1 MKRDYRQT
9 NSSGHGAMNLLREL
23 AVMRISMGVALA
35 SNYKCR
41 LCRFLRGKEKDAS
54 TAGI

>member
-9 NSSGHGAMNLLREL
+9 NSSGHGAMNLLRGL
-23 AVMRISMGVALA
+23 VVMRMSMGVALA

-41 LCRFLRGKEKDAS
+41 LCQFLCGKEINAS
-54 TAGI
+54 SARI